1 MTIYPRPGP
10 INNREL
16 LREDAVSDL
25 SSIVPELELKE
36 NLLEHHDYIG
46 VNKKVYDV
54 LAHWYGSDFEICR
67 VLKPDPFQENKS
79 YLELYP
85 SKHLYLTVPVTICE

>member
-1 MTIYPRPGP
+1 MGLYRRPGS

-16 LREDAVSDL
+16 LRDDAVSDL
-25 SSIVPELELKE
+25 TNFTPELELKE

-46 VNKKVYDV
+46 VNKKVFDV
-54 LAHWYGSDFEICR
+54 LANWYGSDFEICR
-67 VLKPDPFQENKS
+67 IMKPDPFQQNKS

-85 SKHLYLTVPVTICE
+85 SN